1 MVHYYLLQLIND
13 VMVLKDIHVNFYW
26 KKKFFVIEFYLGKI
40 IKENFGPKFQNGE
53 TFQSV
58 FGIFFPSVTGI
69 LAGANI
75 SGNLKVLFILLL
87 FSIYVLFLIIESI
100 KSHSTWYQCCNRF
113 YFLYLSC
120 FLYCIGLYNSSRSFS

>member
-1 MVHYYLLQLIND
+1 
-13 VMVLKDIHVNFYW
+13 LKDIHVNFYW

-75 SGNLKVLFILLL
+75 SGNLKVIFILLL
-87 FSIYVLFLIIESI
+87 FSIYVLFFDYRIHQKPFHLVPML
-100 KSHSTWYQCCNRF
+100 Q
-113 YFLYLSC
+113 
-120 FLYCIGLYNSSRSFS
+120 